1 MAHELPRVV
10 LVHGAWHG
18 AWCWSALTPLLE
30 AAGHE
35 VSAVELPSAGDVGDL
50 AADVAVVRAVIE
62 QSNEPTIVVAHSYGG
77 MPMTQ
82 ASGVLPQVSHL
93 VYLCSFMLDRG
104 ESLLGALDNELP
116 PWIAVDADAGV
127 SRVPDPVPVFYADV
141 DPTEATSLA
150 EQVSTQTLS
159 SFGDELSEVAWRD
172 VASTYV
178 ACTQDQAIPYPA
190 QQAMSQR
197 AGTVH
202 TLDSSHS
209 PFVSHADEVARII
222 TAVTG

>member
-1 MAHELPRVV
+1 MARVTPRVV

-18 AWCWSALTPLLE
+18 PWCWDALTPLLE
-30 AAGHE
+30 AAGHD
-35 VSAVELPSAGDVGDL
+35 VTTVDLPSVGGDGDL
-50 AADVAVVRAVIE
+50 AADVAVVRAGIE
-62 QSNEPTIVVAHSYGG
+62 QSTEPTIVLGHSYGG
-77 MPMTQ
+77 IPITE
-82 ASGVLPQVSHL
+82 ACAPLPQVSHL
-93 VYLCSFMLDRG
+93 VYLCAFMLDTG
-104 ESLLGALDNELP
+104 ESLMGALNNEVP
-116 PWIAVDADAGV
+116 PWIVIDADAGV

-141 DPTEATSLA
+141 DPTEAAAYA

-159 SFGDELSEVAWRD
+159 SFGDALSKVAWHD
-172 VASTYV
+172 VASTYI

-209 PFVSHADEVARII
+209 PFVSHPDEVAQII
-222 TAVTG
+222 SGIEV